1 MKKTIIIAIALLWQG
16 FVFAQCDDKG
26 ISTDPRDPN
35 NTEKT
40 SAENNFYWFPHNG
53 NNNSQINIRLSGSN
67 TDIDIDMTNPFW
79 QASSNNY
86 AFEQFA
92 LYAGSDFY
100 PEDGWELIKSD
111 FGYLADEATLRNSRS
126 SFTYFC
132 LYNRHTGTMRF
143 FGGMPNANEAFK
155 VVNWTVKVLSHKRNT
170 QNPTTQNRNLD
181 ATNLLSIQGDAIGAL
196 DKQTDEV
203 SFDILT
209 EFPGSERGSY
219 FFWFDIPVAYD
230 PCICYNDVA
239 IEMSGILI
247 KEASFTAS
255 GTLLGTLQEVKTPS
269 SSNYSELVFKKVVG
283 AGFALGTAIATKG
296 TVVQVGK
303 FVELI
308 DVITNKPGIS
318 ADDKK
323 QWEMFKKFL
332 EASDKL
338 TRKDGQWV
346 DWLTKDTLKDA
357 DVVKMMGSINT
368 YVSSVMDINSK
379 GGGGSSVTT
388 VNGKINLNGIVTQSN
403 DVNPSPY
410 WSVPG
415 SALSLE
421 CEEEVSN
428 EDPNIP
434 PSSPRKNPE
443 YPLYNEALGTFAI
456 LKTPKLNLN
465 ISRIWEHSVNQ
476 FVLEP
481 DPQNPGQQMK
491 SYWSCD
497 GFKIQGFLPEDLSF
511 VFNPKMNLNLDKS
524 KISALIT
531 VEFGAS
537 TESWNWELMNENKI
551 PQQFKTSMNN
561 NAIKDKNPINMEYL
575 PVSKTLT
582 SAPVALNDFR
592 ELFFQ
597 ARIIAT
603 DYNSWIEPVNPSS
616 DLDISSGFKPKV
628 FLKLYFELESNDIG
642 KDNKPVRTT
651 QMISIPFE
659 IQTFDGSFP
668 FTKFNQLTTDVINL
682 NQVGG
687 QHYTSNEIIFAETI
701 NISSNISTAP
711 GVTVIIRAT
720 KNINV
725 VPGVQIG
732 TGVVLEIVENPFSG
746 LFPQNPKSSTYMA
759 SYCTGQ
765 TTDAVYKANQW
776 ANAMVVPSAVNDS
789 SGQVKNALRGVD
801 QSSITLWPNPANST
815 LNIEWNSNNA
825 IPLKI
830 EVLDASGME
839 VVNVEFG
846 GSYYD
851 ITSFASGL
859 YFVRVTFS
867 DGSVQTKRFIKMN
880 K

>member
-26 ISTDPRDPN
+26 ISTDPRNPT
-35 NTEKT
+35 NTEKS

-67 TDIDIDMTNPFW
+67 TDIDMTNPFW

-203 SFDILT
+203 SFDVLT
-209 EFPGSERGSY
+209 EFPGSEAGSY
-219 FFWFDIPVAYD
+219 FFWFDVPVAYD

-255 GTLLGTLQEVKTPS
+255 GTLLGKLQEVKTPS

-283 AGFALGTAIATKG
+283 AGFALSTAIATKG

-323 QWEMFKKFL
+323 QWDMFKKFL

-338 TRKDGQWV
+338 TRKDGEWV
-346 DWLTKDTLKDA
+346 DWLTKDTLKDK
-357 DVVKMMGSINT
+357 DVAKMMGSINT

-379 GGGGSSVTT
+379 GGGGKSVTT
-388 VNGKINLNGIVTQSN
+388 VNGKINLNGTVIQKTPIQT
-403 DVNPSPY
+403 SPY

-443 YPLYNEALGTFAI
+443 YPLYNGALGTFAL
-456 LKTPKLNLN
+456 LKTPKLKLN
-465 ISRIWEHSVNQ
+465 ISRVWERSINQ
-476 FVLEP
+476 FVWEP
-481 DPQNPGQQMK
+481 DPNNPGQQMK
-491 SYWSCD
+491 AYWSCD
-497 GFKIQGFLPEDLSF
+497 GYKIQGYLPEDLSF
-511 VFNPKMNLNLDKS
+511 VFNPKMNLNLDKT
-524 KISALIT
+524 KISAMIT
-531 VEFGAS
+531 VEFGDS
-537 TESWNWELMNENKI
+537 TESWDWELMDENKI
-551 PQQFKTSMNN
+551 PQQFKNSMNY
-561 NAIKDKNPINMEYL
+561 NAIKDKNPVNMEYL
-575 PVSKTLT
+575 AVSKTLT
-582 SAPVALNDFR
+582 SIPVDLDDFR

-597 ARIIAT
+597 ARVIAT
-603 DYNSWIEPVNPSS
+603 DYNSWVKPVNPSS
-616 DLDISSGFKPKV
+616 DLDIASGFKPKV

-642 KDNKPVRTT
+642 KDGKPIRST
-651 QMISIPFE
+651 QLISLPFDAE
-659 IQTFDGSFP
+659 GFDGTFP
-668 FTKFNQLTTDVINL
+668 LQKYNLITTDVINL
-682 NQVGG
+682 NQPGG
-687 QHYTSNEIIFAETI
+687 QHFTSNETIYAETI
-701 NISSNISTAP
+701 NISSDISADP
-711 GVTVIIRAT
+711 GVTIIIRAT
-720 KNINV
+720 KKINV

-732 TGVVLEIVENPFSG
+732 PGVVLEIVENPFSS
-746 LFPQNPKSSTYMA
+746 LHPQSPKSSTYLA
-759 SYCTGQ
+759 SYCLGQ
-765 TTDAVYKANQW
+765 TTDATYNANQW
-776 ANAMVVPSAVNDS
+776 AAAMVMPSVRNDS
-789 SGQVKNALRGVD
+789 TD
-801 QSSITLWPNPANST
+801 TLLDSYGGTSETIVNVYPNPSKNS
-815 LNIEWNSNNA
+815 ISVEWYSNNSA
-825 IPLKI
+825 PVQI
-830 EVLDASGME
+830 EFIDASGLS
-839 VVNVEFG
+839 VLTKNQIK
-846 GSYYD
+846 STYD
-851 ITSFASGL
+851 ISSIASGL
-859 YFVRVTFS
+859 YLVRVTFD
-867 DGSVQTKRFIKMN
+867 DGSVKLKRFIKTE
-880 K
+880 